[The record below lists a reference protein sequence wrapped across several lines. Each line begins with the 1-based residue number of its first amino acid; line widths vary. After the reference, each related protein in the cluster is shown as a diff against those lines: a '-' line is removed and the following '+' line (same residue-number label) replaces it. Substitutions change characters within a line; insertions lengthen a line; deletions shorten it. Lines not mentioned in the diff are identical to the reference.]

1 MVGKNLN
8 LYINFGNYE
17 DNNNNNNNEVL
28 LNLNLD
34 NNISIIINDN
44 K

>member
-17 DNNNNNNNEVL
+17 DNNNNNNEVL

>member
-17 DNNNNNNNEVL
+17 DNNNNEVL

-44 K
+44 R